1 MDKLL
6 IFTYISILL
15 CSCRQDVTQHGGLRT
30 IDVED
35 CFETE
40 KEMKLSEIAD
50 DIEYLELKTPKEIVV
65 SNISNIISVEDFWLI
80 YTPKGIYKFTK
91 TGDFIKQ
98 IGRKGQGPDEYIHIL
113 GIDIDFA
120 RKEIIQ
126 ADLQSVLF
134 YDFEGNFLRKVSIN
148 DYFYN
153 IALSDSVLWTCGL
166 CTFIDK
172 YMATGLSLDGDTLVV
187 LSNPAYENTKNTD
200 NFYIAD
206 LYDFRETSRFGK
218 DLYIQTRTSQDT
230 VYRVSGAKC
239 ESALFF
245 DMGKYKLPIEY
256 ERWYSIKDYERE
268 GQNYWRISRI
278 DEDAL
283 FYYLTAMRQKA
294 TNKKRGHK
302 DDVKYIVYDKR
313 AKRGFVTKGLH
324 ASKITD
330 DILGGPAFW
339 PRWTT
344 EEYYINTIEWAE
356 LSEKIEDEKCA
367 LSPVLQKQFENWG
380 EDTNQLIILCRK
392 KSKR

>member
-1 MDKLL
+1 MYYRLIILL
-6 IFTYISILL
+6 ISVFLYSCQPNANTSKGLQILDIE
-15 CSCRQDVTQHGGLRT
+15 SCFK
-30 IDVED
+30 E
-35 CFETE
+35 E
-40 KEMKLSEIAD
+40 KEVKLSDIAD

-65 SNISNIISVEDFWLI
+65 SNISNIISAEDFWLI
-80 YTPKGIYKFTK
+80 YTHKGIYKFAK

-113 GIDIDFA
+113 GIDIDPA

-134 YDFEGNFLRKVSIN
+134 YDFEGNFLRKVTIN
-148 DYFYN
+148 DYFFN

-166 CTFIDK
+166 CAFIDK

-187 LSNPAYENTKNTD
+187 LPNPAYENTKNTD

-218 DLYIQTRTSQDT
+218 DLYFQTRTSQDT

-239 ESALFF
+239 EPALLF

-268 GQNYWRISRI
+268 GLNYWRISRM
-278 DEDAL
+278 DEDAR

-302 DDVKYIVYDKR
+302 DDVKYIVYDKL
-313 AKRGFVTKGLH
+313 AKCGFVTKGLH

-344 EEYYINTIEWAE
+344 DEYYINTMEWAE
-356 LSEKIEDEKCA
+356 LSEKMEEEKCT
-367 LSPVLQKQFENWG
+367 LSTALQKQFENWG
-380 EDTNQLIILCRK
+380 EDTNQLIILCKK